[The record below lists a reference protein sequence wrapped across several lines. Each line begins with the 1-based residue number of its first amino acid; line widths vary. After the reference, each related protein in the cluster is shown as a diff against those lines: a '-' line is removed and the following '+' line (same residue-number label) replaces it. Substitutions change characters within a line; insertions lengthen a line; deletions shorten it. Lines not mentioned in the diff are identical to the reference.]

1 MANEIGEKGT
11 QCWKSLSLKK
21 LSFFWSKC
29 HKCRKKLGTGNLVSQ
44 TLLGDLLLVYID
56 VISPEKSFPSSSF
69 INHQT
74 SLKFKG
80 LSFIRLST
88 QCICKCSSKLLNPIF
103 QHHAANT
110 LAAFSKDLR
119 KSKRM
124 KDYLMIS
131 YCINFS
137 NELPFAAS

>member
-1 MANEIGEKGT
+1 MLEIP
-11 QCWKSLSLKK
+11 LFKK
-21 LSFFWSKC
+21 VVVFWSKC

-44 TLLGDLLLVYID
+44 TLLGDLLLVYRD

-74 SLKFKG
+74 SHSLKFKE

-88 QCICKCSSKLLNPIF
+88 QCIRKCSSKLLNPIF